1 MQTHPIIVEIDEIYV
16 QNIPLFRN
24 VATWQLEKCAD
35 TGGTDAD
42 TMQTLL
48 SRIARLLN
56 NLNEDVPNW
65 IHGQAADEL
74 FMHT

>member
-1 MQTHPIIVEIDEIYV
+1 MQTHPIIVEIDKIYV

-42 TMQTLL
+42 TIIGTKHF
-48 SRIARLLN
+48 STRDRGAS
-56 NLNEDVPNW
+56 
-65 IHGQAADEL
+65 
-74 FMHT
+74 F